1 MSKSRRFMLMNA
13 VFLFGGALSAYADNE
28 TASGGVSQDT
38 QITEA
43 VEQAIAQHPDLNP
56 PNQIYVDTR
65 DHVVYLS
72 GLVDNTLVTQNAEQV
87 ARQVSGVVRVVNT
100 ITVDK

>member
-1 MSKSRRFMLMNA
+1 MSKSKCFMLTSV

-28 TASGGVSQDT
+28 TSSVGVSQDT

-43 VEQAIAQHPDLNP
+43 VKQAIAQHSDLKA

-72 GLVDNTLVTQNAEQV
+72 GVVENSLATENAEQV
-87 ARQVSGVVRVVNT
+87 ARQVAGVVRVVNT
-100 ITVDK
+100 IAVDK

>member
-1 MSKSRRFMLMNA
+1 MRKSKVVFMLTST
-13 VFLFGGALSAYADNE
+13 VVLFGRALSAYADNE
-28 TASGGVSQDT
+28 TSSVGVLMDT

-43 VEQAIAQHPDLNP
+43 VEQAIAQHPDLKA

-72 GLVDNTLVTQNAEQV
+72 GVVDNSLEPI
-87 ARQVSGVVRVVNT
+87 SKSFSCD
-100 ITVDK
+100 I

>member
-1 MSKSRRFMLMNA
+1 M
-13 VFLFGGALSAYADNE
+13 
-28 TASGGVSQDT
+28 DT

-43 VEQAIAQHPDLNP
+43 VEQAIAQHPDLKA

-72 GLVDNTLVTQNAEQV
+72 GVVDNSLVTEHAEQI
-87 ARQVSGVVRVVNT
+87 ARQVPGVVRVVNT
-100 ITVDK
+100 IAVDK

>member
-1 MSKSRRFMLMNA
+1 MSKSKRFMLMNA

-28 TASGGVSQDT
+28 TSSPGVLQDT

-43 VEQAIAQHPDLNP
+43 VKQAIAQHPDLNA
-56 PNQIYVDTR
+56 PNTIYVDTR

-72 GLVDNTLVTQNAEQV
+72 GLVDNSEATENAEQL
-87 ARQVSGVVRVVNT
+87 ARQVAGVVRVVNT
-100 ITVDK
+100 IAIDK